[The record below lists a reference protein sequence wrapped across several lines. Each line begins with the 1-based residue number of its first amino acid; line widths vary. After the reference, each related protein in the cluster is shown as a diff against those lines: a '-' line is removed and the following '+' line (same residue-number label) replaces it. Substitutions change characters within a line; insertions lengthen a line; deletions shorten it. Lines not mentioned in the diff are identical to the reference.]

1 MKAKRRIYREDLLEA
16 AQKKLRPFD
25 QRPDRDLAAPI
36 LKSLL
41 DEAITYGY
49 GTGSI
54 GCTTKT
60 NDDVFEYEVSFK
72 IVRRKCTTCSSKA
85 SPFACETCKGSGLK
99 QPAGAP

>member
-1 MKAKRRIYREDLLEA
+1 MSKRRVYRENLLQA
-16 AQKKLRPFD
+16 AQKKLAPFD
-25 QRPDRDLAAPI
+25 QRPDRDLAKPI
-36 LKSLL
+36 LESLL

-72 IVRRKCTTCSSKA
+72 IVRKKCPVCNGKA
-85 SPFACETCKGSGLK
+85 VCIACKGSGLK
-99 QPAGAP
+99 QPTGAP